1 MKRVLLAVGIV
12 ALLFGLLWAKESGHI
27 WASGQARDSA
37 SSPSPTGGPPNVGVG
52 QGGRPPEAVTDA
64 KTAREV
70 SDRLVSL
77 ALRDPYVTR
86 AAAVVAG
93 DYAVVAIEVPAH
105 LDASQVNTTKYAVA
119 ETLRQD
125 PYGAKAVVVADPDLY
140 GRIEELS
147 RAAREGR
154 PFQAVL
160 DELADIVARIS
171 PQPSRPELPKTP
183 APQAPEAPSSS
194 RR

>member
-1 MKRVLLAVGIV
+1 MKRILLAVGIV

-27 WASGQARDSA
+27 WASGQARDA
-37 SSPSPTGGPPNVGVG
+37 APQPTPAGSPPTE
-52 QGGRPPEAVTDA
+52 GRPPETVTDA
-64 KTAREV
+64 KAAREV

-93 DYAVVAIEVPAH
+93 DFAVVAIDVPPN

-119 ETLRQD
+119 ETLRRD

-140 GRIEELS
+140 GRVEELS
-147 RAAREGR
+147 RAIQEGR
-154 PFQAVL
+154 PIQAVL

-171 PQPSRPELPKTP
+171 PQPSQPQLPERSGPQTP
-183 APQAPEAPSSS
+183 EPPASSGQ
-194 RR
+194 